1 MLPATAGSLGQ
12 GCCRPRLQPGAG
24 PTHVVSWS
32 AVQLAR
38 QGGLQAAPLVTP
50 TAAQGADN
58 GQLLSGAPCVS
69 VLHARRQQPPRPP
82 LTEAYIGCR
91 SRRQWRHAPLH
102 PRPPPALQLPAAP

>member
-38 QGGLQAAPLVTP
+38 HGGLQAAPLATP
-50 TAAQGADN
+50 TAAQGM
-58 GQLLSGAPCVS
+58 QRSTPK
-69 VLHARRQQPPRPP
+69 PRVTRVC
-82 LTEAYIGCR
+82 L
-91 SRRQWRHAPLH
+91 
-102 PRPPPALQLPAAP
+102 